1 MAKEEIKE
9 YQKNWREKNI
19 AKRKEYSKQ
28 YYKNNKENN
37 KTMQKKYYE
46 NNKEKIQEYQKN
58 NRKNNKEKIQEYQK
72 NYREKN
78 KEKLKNYR
86 ENNKDK
92 LKIYCKNNKEKLKIY
107 REKNKEKINLYNFN
121 RRKAEPLIRLKHN
134 LGNRIR
140 LAIKS
145 KNFTKSKRTLD
156 MLGCDL
162 HTAKAHLEK
171 QFTKGMTWDN
181 HGEWHIDH
189 IIPCASAKTEEELIK
204 LFHYTNLQPLWA
216 ADNMSKSDK
225 IIEKQLFLL

>member
-1 MAKEEIKE
+1 MKTKEETKE
-9 YQKNWREKNI
+9 YQKKWREKNI

-58 NRKNNKEKIQEYQK
+58 
-72 NYREKN
+72 
-78 KEKLKNYR
+78 YR

-92 LKIYCKNNKEKLKIY
+92 LKNHRENNKEKLKIYRENNKEKLKIY
-107 REKNKEKINLYNFN
+107 REKNKEKINLYNLN

-145 KNFTKSKRTLD
+145 KNFTKSNGTLEI
-156 MLGCDL
+156 LGCDL
-162 HTAKAHLEK
+162 KTIKLHLEK
-171 QFTKGMTWDN
+171 QFTKGMSWDN
-181 HGEWHIDH
+181 YNEWHIDH

-216 ADNMSKSDK
+216 AENMSKGKK